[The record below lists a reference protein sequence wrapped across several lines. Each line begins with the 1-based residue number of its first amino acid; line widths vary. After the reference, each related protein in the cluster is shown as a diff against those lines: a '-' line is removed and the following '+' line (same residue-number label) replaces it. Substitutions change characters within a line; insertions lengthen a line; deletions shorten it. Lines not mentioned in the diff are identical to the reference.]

1 MSDEGLAA
9 APRRRVVSVTLAIAL
24 VGVTGVV
31 LAIAM
36 TLLSERRAAESNTRL
51 ELENLTL
58 VMAEH
63 VRSNMDAV
71 DLDLRIALQRLN
83 SEGIRAGARSRA
95 HTRALLTGRR
105 LPQVSRLAL
114 YDRNGACLAASVPE
128 CPRPGVA
135 LPEATDALQ
144 VSAPAL
150 SPDSGCWEI
159 TLSRRGGV
167 PGHFDGTAVAWV
179 DLDFF
184 ARFYAELSLG
194 PHSTVLLRDREMRLL
209 ARYPASPPDLG
220 IAVPNHHALP
230 FLQRGLTHHTYVAV
244 SAVDG
249 LERMYSFRKAGSLP
263 FYALAGVATSDY
275 LAQWR
280 RHCWYFGIL
289 GALVSAL
296 LLGLGSLQR
305 RLEQRLRVSR
315 EELRLLLDS
324 MSEAAFGLDTQGRC
338 TFANRSFLNIMGY
351 TNAREVIG
359 RPIHSVACGEGGDAS
374 QSQPE
379 LFQIAEA
386 PRSPQPSPICPAVF
400 RRRDG
405 VELQVEF
412 RSDPVVKDGQAIGAI
427 VTFVDITERQR
438 MLEALQ
444 QSEVKFRTLFELSED
459 AIFLMNGPTIIDC
472 NHRALEMFA
481 CRREDLVGQSPDRFS
496 PPLQPDGSASSDS
509 AYAKIE
515 AVLLG
520 DGLHFEWRHRR
531 ADGSLFDAE
540 VSLSGFEMD
549 GKSYLHAIIRD
560 VSRRKQVEQQLRI
573 AATAFEAQQ
582 AIVITDADAR
592 ILQVNRAFT
601 EVTGYSA
608 QEAVGQTP
616 RVLKSGRHDAAFYEQ
631 MWRSILGEGVW
642 QGEIW
647 NRRKSGEVYPEWLT
661 VAAVKDDIGRVTHFV
676 ASHTDITMH
685 KAAEAEI
692 RHLAFYDPLT
702 RLPNRRL
709 LMERLQRVLAG
720 SKRCRQHGAL
730 LFIDL
735 DNFKTLNDTLGHD
748 KGDLLLQQ
756 VAERLSP
763 CVRESD
769 TVGRLGGD
777 EFLIILDKLSGDPAA
792 AANDAREIGGRIMA
806 ALNQPFLISER
817 PYHSTPSIGITLFG
831 EHQGGAD
838 ELLKQ
843 ADMAMYKA
851 KATRNNLCFFDPDM
865 QAEVEVRA
873 RLESDLHDAVWGRQF
888 VIHFQGQVDR
898 EGRLIGAEALLR
910 WQHPERGIVS
920 PAQFIAL
927 AEESGLILPLGQHA
941 LEAACQQLVRWAA
954 DARTAHL
961 SLAVNISPLQFRQQ
975 DFLDK
980 VLDALR
986 RTGANPHRL
995 KLELTESML
1004 LENIDECIIKMRAL
1018 KERGVGLALDDFGT
1032 GYSCLAYLKRLPF
1045 DQLKIDR
1052 SFVFDMLSSAHSAAI
1067 ARTIVELG
1075 NSLGLTVIAE
1085 GVETR
1090 AQRDALV
1097 ELGCHAFQGYLFSRP
1112 CPIEQFD
1119 VPGDS
1124 LA

>member
-1 MSDEGLAA
+1 MNDEGLAA
-9 APRRRVVSVTLAIAL
+9 PSRRRGVGVTLAIAL

-31 LAIAM
+31 LAIGI
-36 TLLSERRAAESNTRL
+36 TLLSERQAAESNTRL

-63 VRSNMDAV
+63 VRSSMDAV
-71 DLDLRIALQRLN
+71 DLDLRGLLQRLN
-83 SEGIRAGARSRA
+83 SEDIRADARSRE
-95 HTRALLTGRR
+95 RELLAERR
-105 LPQVSRLAL
+105 LPQVSKLAV
-114 YDRNGACLAASVPE
+114 YDRHGACLVASVPE
-128 CPRPGVA
+128 CPRPA
-135 LPEATDALQ
+135 APLPEAADAPQ
-144 VSAPAL
+144 VSAPNLNPA
-150 SPDSGCWEI
+150 SGRWEI
-159 TLSRRGGV
+159 MLSRRGGV
-167 PGHFDGTAVAWV
+167 PGHCNGTAVAWV

-184 ARFYAELSLG
+184 ARFYTDLSLG
-194 PHSTVLLRDREMRLL
+194 PHSALLLRDREMRLL
-209 ARYPASPPDLG
+209 ARHPASARDLG
-220 IAVPNHHALP
+220 IAVPDHHALP
-230 FLQRGLTHHTYVAV
+230 FLRRGLTHHTYVAV
-244 SAVDG
+244 SVVDG
-249 LERMYSFRKAGSLP
+249 VERMYSFRQAGSLP
-263 FYALAGVATSDY
+263 LYALAGAATSDY

-305 RLEQRLRVSR
+305 GSERRLRVSR

-324 MSEAAFGLDTQGRC
+324 MGEAAFGLDTQGRC
-338 TFANRSFLNIMGY
+338 TFVNRSFLRLMGY
-351 TNAREVIG
+351 ANAGEVIG
-359 RPIHSVACGEGGDAS
+359 RPVHALVCRDGVASSSCQAGLCQVHEV
-374 QSQPE
+374 Q
-379 LFQIAEA
+379 
-386 PRSPQPSPICPAVF
+386 RSLQPSPACPAVF

-405 VELQVEF
+405 GELQVEY
-412 RSDPVVKDGQAIGAI
+412 RSSPVMKGRAAIGAI
-427 VTFVDITERQR
+427 VTFVDTGERQR

-481 CRREDLVGQSPDRFS
+481 CGREDLVGQSPDRFS
-496 PPLQPDGSASSDS
+496 PALQPDGSASSDS

-515 AVLLG
+515 AALLG
-520 DGLHFEWRHRR
+520 AALHFEWQHRR
-531 ADGSLFDAE
+531 GDGSQFDAE

-582 AIVITDADAR
+582 AIVITDADTR

-616 RVLKSGRHDAAFYEQ
+616 RLLKSGRHDAAYYKL
-631 MWRSILGEGVW
+631 MWRAILGEGVW

-661 VAAVKDDIGRVTHFV
+661 VAAVKDDKGRVTHFV

-685 KAAEAEI
+685 KAAEEEI

-777 EFLIILDKLSGDPAA
+777 EFLIILDKLSDDPVAA
-792 AANDAREIGGRIMA
+792 ADDARDIGERIMA

-851 KATRNNLCFFDPDM
+851 KATRNSLCFFDPDM

-888 VIHFQGQVDR
+888 VIHYQGQVDR
-898 EGRLIGAEALLR
+898 AGRLIGAEALLR

-927 AEESGLILPLGQHA
+927 AEESGLILPLGQHV
-941 LEAACQQLVRWAA
+941 LETACQQLVSWAA
-954 DARTAHL
+954 DARTEHL

-986 RTGANPHRL
+986 RTGANPRRL

-1032 GYSCLAYLKRLPF
+1032 GYSCLAYLKRMPF

-1075 NSLGLTVIAE
+1075 KSLGLTVIAE
-1085 GVETR
+1085 GVETQ
-1090 AQRDALV
+1090 AQQDALV

-1112 CPIEQFD
+1112 CSIEQFD
-1119 VPGDS
+1119 ALS
-1124 LA
+1124 LAFE

>member
-1 MSDEGLAA
+1 MG
-9 APRRRVVSVTLAIAL
+9 VTLGLTL

-31 LAIAM
+31 LAIAIS
-36 TLLSERRAAESNTRL
+36 LWGERQAAERNTLL

-63 VRSNMDAV
+63 VRSSMEAV
-71 DLDLRIALQRLN
+71 DLELRGLLERLN
-83 SEGIRAGARSRA
+83 SERWREDAQGAAAWSE
-95 HTRALLTGRR
+95 LLGERR
-105 LPQVSRLAL
+105 LTQVSKLAV
-114 YDRNGACLAASVPE
+114 YDLHGACLAASVPE
-128 CPRPGVA
+128 CPRLAAPV
-135 LPEATDALQ
+135 PEGSGDLQ
-144 VSAPAL
+144 VAAPTL
-150 SPDSGCWEI
+150 NPTSGRWEI
-159 TLSRRGGV
+159 MLSRRGTG
-167 PGHFDGTAVAWV
+167 PGRFDGMAAAWV

-184 ARFYAELSLG
+184 ARFYTALSLG
-194 PHSTVLLRDREMRLL
+194 PHSAVLLRDREMRLL
-209 ARYPASPPDLG
+209 ARNPASTRDLG
-220 IAVPNHHALP
+220 IEVPGHHALP
-230 FLQRGLTHHTYVAV
+230 FLARGLTHNTYLGISV
-244 SAVDG
+244 VDG
-249 LERMYSFRKAGSLP
+249 RERMYSFRQAGTLP
-263 FYALAGVATSDY
+263 LYTLAGAATSDY

-296 LLGLGSLQR
+296 ILGLGSLQR
-305 RLEQRLRVSR
+305 SSERRLRVSR

-324 MSEAAFGLDTQGRC
+324 MGEAAFGLDPRGRC
-338 TFANRSFLNIMGY
+338 TFVNRSFLNLMGY
-351 TNAREVIG
+351 ANAGEVIG
-359 RPIHSVACGEGGDAS
+359 RPVHALVCKEGAAS
-374 QSQPE
+374 NHCPE
-379 LFQIAEA
+379 GLCQIQEVQ
-386 PRSPQPSPICPAVF
+386 RSLQPSPVCPAVF

-405 VELQVEF
+405 GELQVEY
-412 RSDPVVKDGQAIGAI
+412 RSSPIMKGRAAIGAI
-427 VTFVDITERQR
+427 VTFVDIGERQR

-472 NHRALEMFA
+472 NHRAWEMFA
-481 CRREDLVGQSPDRFS
+481 CGREDLVGQSPDRFS
-496 PPLQPDGSASSDS
+496 PALQPDGSASSES
-509 AYAKIE
+509 AYANIE
-515 AVLLG
+515 AALLG
-520 DGLHFEWRHRR
+520 DALHFEWQHRR
-531 ADGSLFDAE
+531 GDGSLFDAE

-560 VSRRKQVEQQLRI
+560 ITFRKEAEQQLRI

-616 RVLKSGRHDAAFYEQ
+616 KVLKSGRHDATFYEQ
-631 MWRSILGEGVW
+631 MWRAILGEGVW

-661 VAAVKDDIGRVTHFV
+661 VAAVKDDKGRVTHFV

-685 KAAEAEI
+685 KAAEEEI

-720 SKRCRQHGAL
+720 GKRCRQHGAL

-748 KGDLLLQQ
+748 QGDLLLQQ
-756 VAERLSP
+756 VAERLPP

-777 EFLIILDKLSGDPAA
+777 EFLIILDKLSESAA
-792 AANDAREIGGRIMA
+792 DAASDARCIGERIMG
-806 ALNQPFLISER
+806 ALNR
-817 PYHSTPSIGITLFG
+817 PYQIAGRDYHSTPSIGITLFG
-831 EHQGGAD
+831 EPQSGVD

-843 ADMAMYKA
+843 ADLAMYKA
-851 KATRNNLCFFDPDM
+851 KGTRNNLCFFDPDM

-873 RLESDLHDAVWGRQF
+873 RLESDLHDAVWGHQF
-888 VIHFQGQVDR
+888 VIHYQGQVDR
-898 EGRLIGAEALLR
+898 DERLIGAEALLR

-927 AEESGLILPLGQHA
+927 AEETGLILPLGQHV
-941 LEAACQQLVRWAA
+941 LEAACRQLVSWEA

-961 SLAVNISPLQFRQQ
+961 SLAVNISSLQFRQQ

-980 VLDALR
+980 VLDALQ
-986 RTGANPHRL
+986 RTGANPQRL

-1004 LENIDECIIKMRAL
+1004 LENIDECIVKMRAL

-1032 GYSCLAYLKRLPF
+1032 GYSCLAYLKRMPF

-1052 SFVFDMLSSAHSAAI
+1052 SFVFDMLNSAHSAAI

-1085 GVETR
+1085 GVETQ

-1097 ELGCHAFQGYLFSRP
+1097 ELGCHAFQGYMYSRP
-1112 CPIEQFD
+1112 CSIEQFD
-1119 VPGDS
+1119 AFS
-1124 LA
+1124 RSFE